1 MRFFCFSGQ
10 FASLS
15 AVLIAGINHNR
26 MIERA
31 FFYFSTFPAIDS
43 LIRIKTMSQ
52 SYAQREI
59 LRTRRSVA
67 DCVRFAFRMSRR
79 QMAGLCVVLTAIFVL
94 TAGCS
99 SLTGRRIESPAEAQN
114 RELLAQIQE
123 ITVRAESLDKINE
136 KHQKDLGQASNVL
149 AKSEQELTASQ
160 KQLAELTTKVASLES
175 ELAQSRQSIQ
185 TYQTSMHR
193 QATVTVLP
201 NNSFLNQQ
209 LAISSPG
216 VTAMTDG
223 DYIRVRIPDSYLF
236 QSGSW
241 ELSTEGRKTL
251 TEVGNQL
258 RLNFP
263 NQEIGVEGHTNQ
275 LAVNSQRRLNAHEVG
290 AKKAF
295 SVAYYLI
302 NDSILEEGRLRIS
315 GAGANRPADD
325 SGTTEAEMKNS
336 RIEFVVYPTTWK

>member
-1 MRFFCFSGQ
+1 M
-10 FASLS
+10 
-15 AVLIAGINHNR
+15 
-26 MIERA
+26 
-31 FFYFSTFPAIDS
+31 T
-43 LIRIKTMSQ
+43 
-52 SYAQREI
+52 
-59 LRTRRSVA
+59 
-67 DCVRFAFRMSRR
+67 
-79 QMAGLCVVLTAIFVL
+79 GLCVALVAISSFIS
-94 TAGCS
+94 GCS
-99 SLTGRRIESPAEAQN
+99 SLTGRRVESPAEAQN

-123 ITVRAESLDKINE
+123 ITVRAESLDLLNE
-136 KHQKDLGQASNVL
+136 QHQKALGQTSNKL
-149 AKSEQELTASQ
+149 EKSQNDLTASQ
-160 KQLAELTTKVASLES
+160 NQLAELTAKVASMEA
-175 ELAQSRQSIQ
+175 ELTQSRQSIQ

-216 VTAMTDG
+216 VTPMTDG

-236 QSGSW
+236 QSGSSW

-263 NQEIGVEGHTNQ
+263 NQEIGIEGHTNQ
-275 LAVNSQRRLNAHEVG
+275 LAVNSQRKLNAHEVG

-295 SVAYYLI
+295 AVAYYLI
-302 NDSILEEGRLRIS
+302 NDSILEEGRLRVG
-315 GAGANRPADD
+315 GAGANRPVDD
-325 SGTTEAEMKNS
+325 SGTLEAEMKNS